1 MVGSQRR
8 WGLKRALDITLAT
21 CGLIALTPFMAA
33 AAVAIRITIG
43 EPVLFRQERPGLK
56 GRPFTIL
63 KFRSMSSAT
72 GPDGELLPEAERLTW
87 LGYWMRKTSFDELP
101 ELWNVLRGEMS
112 VVGPRPLLMRYLPLY
127 SAEQMRRHD
136 AKPGITGLAQVRG
149 RHTLDW
155 AERFRLDTWYV
166 DNWSLRLDA
175 WVIRET
181 LSVLLKGQAGFESG
195 PGRVTFSWHGNDDR
209 SNPTM
214 LASPEDQTQGFGR
227 CPRRARQCSAVSTRG
242 SGREIALGWPRRCQL
257 AEVSRLL
264 LRTCTCQMT
273 APPTVGPRPRSFP
286 AALTAYPRG
295 CNDAR
300 LWVVPLDEVAGLFTD
315 VYTMM
320 MVVVTI
326 GSTA

>member
-1 MVGSQRR
+1 MVGSRR
-8 WGLKRALDITLAT
+8 RLALKRALDITLAT

-72 GPDGELLPEAERLTW
+72 GPDGELLPEAERLTR

-181 LSVLLKGQAGFESG
+181 LSVLLKGQARFGSG
-195 PGRVTFSWHGNDDR
+195 SGRVTFSWHGNDDR
-209 SNPTM
+209 SDPTM
-214 LASPEDQTQGFGR
+214 PASPEDHCGASVAA
-227 CPRRARQCSAVSTRG
+227 PAERG
-242 SGREIALGWPRRCQL
+242 SA
-257 AEVSRLL
+257 
-264 LRTCTCQMT
+264 
-273 APPTVGPRPRSFP
+273 PRSAPEGP
-286 AALTAYPRG
+286 AASSPRVAPALPVG
-295 CNDAR
+295 GGLAAPSAR
-300 LWVVPLDEVAGLFTD
+300 LQLPDDSDPERGATPGVVSCCVDHLPVGMQRPSSLGRATRLGCFQLHRHGHHDD
-315 VYTMM
+315 D
-320 MVVVTI
+320 
-326 GSTA
+326 